1 MTAGRILFL
10 PWDEAHNASARC
22 RIFDLA
28 AWLGR
33 RGWETTVWP
42 PVGGSLG
49 AHLGGPGAFR
59 GPRRALYR
67 SWQLVNRRRQIGRA
81 RD

>member
-28 AWLGR
+28 AWLGEAAIAGNR
-33 RGWETTVWP
+33 T
-42 PVGGSLG
+42 GGARPLRAG
-49 AHLGGPGAFR
+49 AA
-59 GPRRALYR
+59 
-67 SWQLVNRRRQIGRA
+67 
-81 RD
+81 